1 MITVYETKKDAKNL
15 FSAIAMDEGGKTIII
30 TKNTEYKDFIV
41 QEGLKRLGALVN
53 TSVLSIDDFYL
64 REAKGNYKFL
74 SELSMRLI
82 IKQVIEMNKGEMP
95 FLNYPSYMD
104 LIFEAIKDAS
114 ANDIDLLEKG
124 GEYNKIYE
132 DYEALLKKG
141 GYLGMNE
148 GVELDDLKIKE
159 ADAIYFIG
167 FNEMSKKLV
176 HLIEMA
182 KSFERDVKIFIEE
195 DFASDE
201 LVTYLKENANEFHL
215 DYEGDSHFEKISKN
229 LFNEEITHT
238 AGISFVRAD
247 SIEAELD
254 YALTDIKEKVL
265 KDGYA
270 YADALIYIMD
280 KSEERALTDML
291 GAYEIPVNKNSVF
304 HLRDLVWQDKL
315 LSDIAAS
322 DFHMPSTNDM
332 PSESHMTSTSDMP
345 SEYHMPSTSDMPG
358 ECHVPGECHM
368 PSISDMPGECHMTS
382 ESIFELINT
391 YTADEMLLDK
401 FKTIIVAIEDIY
413 GKAISK
419 EKWIELLKL
428 AFKYEVY
435 REKDRLPFGVSI
447 YSADFDTLRRYKLI
461 YIIGMNMDSFPKS
474 MSENFLL
481 DNIYAETGFDKKEK
495 MSRLSKN
502 LMKKLFKA
510 ADEKITMTYSART
523 SSDADQ
529 GASSFFN
536 EFHIDEWISVKSLG
550 AIEKSA
556 SLAASDEQKKFIN
569 AYKNI
574 GPAKFINYDEIN
586 KLRAEGVISKY
597 NGKLESY
604 SAMSVVDDFM
614 KNKLTVSFLETF
626 KTCPYVAL
634 LGYIYG
640 IEPAEVD
647 MKARNIG
654 TYMHKVLEL
663 YYRNFIG
670 KKVIYDEALLV
681 RTMDMIK
688 KTNEY
693 ADVYG
698 FELENIESYI
708 KDFIVFDEERMKNSN
723 YIVKEVE
730 KMITIDVDG
739 HKIKGKIDRV
749 DEDTLSGKLLV
760 LDYKKS
766 NYVNKDSLQL
776 SAYALYYKHSGV
788 DIDAAFITMTKLNG
802 KLDIKKADADAC
814 EEEIRS
820 LIEKL
825 KTYSFNIIDE
835 ASKEKCLAFCDYRCM
850 CKKGRE

>member
-1 MITVYETKKDAKNL
+1 MISVYETKKDAKNL
-15 FSAIAMDEGGKTIII
+15 FSSIAMDEGGKTIII

-53 TSVLSIDDFYL
+53 TSVLSINDFYL

-82 IKQVIEMNKGEMP
+82 IKQVIEINKGEMP

-124 GEYNKIYE
+124 GEYKKIYE
-132 DYEALLKKG
+132 DYEALIKKG

-148 GVELDDLKIKE
+148 SNVLDDLKIKG

-167 FNEMSKKLV
+167 FNEMSNRLV

-195 DFASDE
+195 DFASEE
-201 LVTYLKENANEFHL
+201 LVTYLKENANEFYL
-215 DYEGDSHFEKISKN
+215 DDESDSHFEKISKN

-238 AGISFVRAD
+238 AGISFVRTD

-322 DFHMPSTNDM
+322 ECHM
-332 PSESHMTSTSDMP
+332 PSESYMTS
-345 SEYHMPSTSDMPG
+345 
-358 ECHVPGECHM
+358 ECHMPGECHM
-368 PSISDMPGECHMTS
+368 PSECHMMG
-382 ESIFELINT
+382 ESIFELINK
-391 YTADEMLLDK
+391 YTSDEMLLDK
-401 FKTIIVAIEDIY
+401 FKKIIIAIEDIY

-447 YSADFDTLRRYKLI
+447 YSADFDTLRHYKLI

-523 SSDADQ
+523 SADADQ

-556 SLAASDEQKKFIN
+556 SLATSDEQKKFIS

-604 SAMSVVDDFM
+604 SAMSVVDDFV
-614 KNKLTVSFLETF
+614 KNKLTVLFLETF
-626 KTCPYVAL
+626 KTCPYAAL

-670 KKVIYDEALLV
+670 EKVIYDEALLV

-766 NYVNKDSLQL
+766 NYINKDSLQL

>member
-1 MITVYETKKDAKNL
+1 MISVYETKKDAKNL

-74 SELSMRLI
+74 SELSKRLI

-124 GEYNKIYE
+124 GEYKKIYE

-148 GVELDDLKIKE
+148 SNELDDLKIKG
-159 ADAIYFIG
+159 ADAIYFVG

-176 HLIEMA
+176 HLLDMA

-201 LVTYLKENANEFHL
+201 LVTYLKENANEYHF
-215 DYEGDSHFEKISKN
+215 DDEGDSHFEKISKN
-229 LFNEEITHT
+229 LFNEEIIHT

-322 DFHMPSTNDM
+322 ECHM
-332 PSESHMTSTSDMP
+332 PSESYMTS
-345 SEYHMPSTSDMPG
+345 
-358 ECHVPGECHM
+358 ECHMPGECHM
-368 PSISDMPGECHMTS
+368 PSECHMTG
-382 ESIFELINT
+382 ESIFELINK
-391 YTADEMLLDK
+391 YTSDEMLLDK
-401 FKTIIVAIEDIY
+401 FKKIIIAIEDIY

-435 REKDRLPFGVSI
+435 REKDRVPLGVSI
-447 YSADFDTLRRYKLI
+447 YSTDFDTLRHYKLI

-536 EFHIDEWISVKSLG
+536 EFHINEWISVKSLG

-556 SLAASDEQKKFIN
+556 SLATSDEQKKFIS

-604 SAMSVVDDFM
+604 SAMSVVDDFV

-626 KTCPYVAL
+626 KTCPYAAL

-739 HKIKGKIDRV
+739 YKIKGKIDRV
-749 DEDTLSGKLLV
+749 DEDSLSGKLLV

-766 NYVNKDSLQL
+766 NYINKDSLQL

-788 DIDAAFITMTKLNG
+788 DIDAAFITMTKLDG

-820 LIEKL
+820 LLEKL

-835 ASKEKCLAFCDYRCM
+835 ASDEKCLAFCDYRCM

>member
-15 FSAIAMDEGGKTIII
+15 FSAIAMDESSKTLII

-95 FLNYPSYMD
+95 FLKYPSYMD

-114 ANDIDLLEKG
+114 ANEIDLLKSG
-124 GEYNKIYE
+124 GEYKKIYA

-141 GYLGMNE
+141 GYLGMND
-148 GVELDDLKIKE
+148 GSELDDLKIKE

-167 FNEMSKKLV
+167 FNEMSKKLM
-176 HLIEMA
+176 HLFEMA
-182 KSFERDVKIFIEE
+182 KKFDKNVKIFIEE

-201 LVTYLKENANEFHL
+201 LMAYLKENANEYHAS
-215 DYEGDSHFEKISKN
+215 DDDPSHFEEIAKK
-229 LFNEEITHT
+229 LFNEEILDT
-238 AGISFVRAD
+238 AGINILRAD

-254 YALTDIKEKVL
+254 YALTDIKKKVL

-280 KSEERALTDML
+280 KSEERALMDML
-291 GAYEIPVNKNSVF
+291 GAYEILVNKNSVF
-304 HLRDLVWQDKL
+304 HLRDIVWKDKL
-315 LSDIAAS
+315 FQDIAAS
-322 DFHMPSTNDM
+322 ESAMPGTNDM
-332 PSESHMTSTSDMP
+332 PSECYMPSESAMPGERHMSGESHMPSECLMP
-345 SEYHMPSTSDMPG
+345 SEYHMTG
-358 ECHVPGECHM
+358 
-368 PSISDMPGECHMTS
+368 
-382 ESIFELINT
+382 ESIFERINT

-401 FKTIIVAIEDIY
+401 FKKIIGAIEDVY
-413 GKAISK
+413 GKTISK
-419 EKWIELLKL
+419 DKWIELLKL

-435 REKDRLPFGVSI
+435 REKDRVTLGVSI
-447 YSADFDTLRRYKLI
+447 YSADFDTLRHYKLI

-536 EFHIDEWISVKSLG
+536 EFHINEWISVKSLG

-556 SLAASDEQKKFIN
+556 SLATSDEQKKFIS

-604 SAMSVVDDFM
+604 SAMSVVDDFV

-626 KTCPYVAL
+626 KTCPYAAL

-708 KDFIVFDEERMKNSN
+708 KDFIIFDEERMKNSN

-739 HKIKGKIDRV
+739 YKIKGKIDRV

-776 SAYALYYKHSGV
+776 SAYALYYKASGV

-802 KLDIKKADADAC
+802 KLDIKKTDADAC

-835 ASKEKCLAFCDYRCM
+835 ASDVKCLAFCDYRCM

>member
-1 MITVYETKKDAKNL
+1 MITVYETSKDARNL

-74 SELSMRLI
+74 SDLSMRLI

-114 ANDIDLLEKG
+114 ANEIDLLKSG
-124 GEYNKIYE
+124 GEYKKIYA

-141 GYLGMNE
+141 GYLGMND
-148 GVELDDLKIKE
+148 GSELDDLKIKE

-201 LVTYLKENANEFHL
+201 LVTYLKENANEFHASDEDL
-215 DYEGDSHFEKISKN
+215 SHFEKIAKK

-265 KDGYA
+265 KEDYA

-291 GAYEIPVNKNSVF
+291 RAYDIPVNKNSVF

-315 LSDIAAS
+315 FADIAVSESPMTSGGLMPGAYP
-322 DFHMPSTNDM
+322 MPS
-332 PSESHMTSTSDMP
+332 
-345 SEYHMPSTSDMPG
+345 
-358 ECHVPGECHM
+358 
-368 PSISDMPGECHMTS
+368 ECHMTG

-391 YTADEMLLDK
+391 YTSDEMLLDK
-401 FKTIIVAIEDIY
+401 FKKIIAAIEDIY

-447 YSADFDTLRRYKLI
+447 YSADFDTLRHYKLI

-536 EFHIDEWISVKSLG
+536 EFHINEWTSVKSLG

-556 SLAASDEQKKFIN
+556 SLAASDEQKKFIS

-604 SAMSVVDDFM
+604 SAMSVVDDFV

-626 KTCPYVAL
+626 KTCPYAAL

-670 KKVIYDEALLV
+670 EKVIYDEALLL

-708 KDFIVFDEERMKNSN
+708 KDFIIFDEERMKNSN

-766 NYVNKDSLQL
+766 NYINKDSLQL
-776 SAYALYYKHSGV
+776 SAYALYYKHSSV

-835 ASKEKCLAFCDYRCM
+835 ASDEKCLAFCDYRCM

>member
-1 MITVYETKKDAKNL
+1 MITVYETKKDARNL

-41 QEGLKRLGALVN
+41 QEGLKMLGALVN

-124 GEYNKIYE
+124 GEYKKIYE

-141 GYLGMNE
+141 DYLGMNE
-148 GVELDDLKIKE
+148 SNELDDLKIKE

-167 FNEMSKKLV
+167 FNEISKKLV

-201 LVTYLKENANEFHL
+201 LVTYLKENANEFYL
-215 DYEGDSHFEKISKN
+215 DDEGDSHFEQISKN

-238 AGISFVRAD
+238 AGINFVRAD

-291 GAYEIPVNKNSVF
+291 RAYDMPVNKNSVF

-322 DFHMPSTNDM
+322 ESHMSSTNDMSGESHMPSECHMPSTNDM
-332 PSESHMTSTSDMP
+332 PSD
-345 SEYHMPSTSDMPG
+345 
-358 ECHVPGECHM
+358 CHM
-368 PSISDMPGECHMTS
+368 SG

-391 YTADEMLLDK
+391 YTSDEMLLDK

-419 EKWIELLKL
+419 DKWIELLKL

-435 REKDRLPFGVSI
+435 REKDRLHFGVSI
-447 YSADFDTLRRYKLI
+447 YSADFDTLRHYKLI

-510 ADEKITMTYSART
+510 ADEKITMTYSSRT

-556 SLAASDEQKKFIN
+556 SLATSDEQKKFIS

-604 SAMSVVDDFM
+604 SAMSIVDDFV

-626 KTCPYVAL
+626 KTCPYAAL

-749 DEDTLSGKLLV
+749 DEDSLSGKLLV

-766 NYVNKDSLQL
+766 NYVKKDSLQL

-802 KLDIKKADADAC
+802 KLDIKKTDADAC

>member
-124 GEYNKIYE
+124 GEYKKIYA
-132 DYEALLKKG
+132 DYEGLLKKG

-148 GVELDDLKIKE
+148 SNELDDLKIKG

-201 LVTYLKENANEFHL
+201 LMAYLKENANEYHASDEDL
-215 DYEGDSHFEKISKN
+215 SHFEKIAKK
-229 LFNEEITHT
+229 LFNEEILDT
-238 AGISFVRAD
+238 AGINFLRAD

-265 KDGYA
+265 KDGYD

-280 KSEERALTDML
+280 KSEERALMDML

-304 HLRDLVWQDKL
+304 HLRDIVWKDKL
-315 LSDIAAS
+315 FQDIAAS
-322 DFHMPSTNDM
+322 ESAMPGTNDM
-332 PSESHMTSTSDMP
+332 PSECYMP
-345 SEYHMPSTSDMPG
+345 SESAMPGERHMSGESHMPSECLMPS
-358 ECHVPGECHM
+358 ECHM
-368 PSISDMPGECHMTS
+368 PG
-382 ESIFELINT
+382 ESIFERINT

-401 FKTIIVAIEDIY
+401 FKKIIGTIEDVY

-419 EKWIELLKL
+419 DKWIELLKL

-447 YSADFDTLRRYKLI
+447 YSADFDTLRHYKLI

-536 EFHIDEWISVKSLG
+536 EFNIDEWISVKSLG

-556 SLAASDEQKKFIN
+556 SLATSDEQKKFIS

-604 SAMSVVDDFM
+604 SAMSVVDDFV

-626 KTCPYVAL
+626 KTCPYAAL

-739 HKIKGKIDRV
+739 YKIKGKIDRV

-766 NYVNKDSLQL
+766 KATEKDSLQL
-776 SAYALYYKHSGV
+776 STYALYYKPSGV
-788 DIDAAFITMTKLNG
+788 DIDAAFIAITKFDG
-802 KLDIKKADADAC
+802 KLDIKKTDADAC

>member
-1 MITVYETKKDAKNL
+1 MITVYETNKDAANL

-124 GEYNKIYE
+124 GEYKKIYE

-148 GVELDDLKIKE
+148 SNELDDLKIKG
-159 ADAIYFIG
+159 ADAIYFVG

-176 HLIEMA
+176 HLLEMA

-195 DFASDE
+195 DFASEE
-201 LVTYLKENANEFHL
+201 LVTYLKENANEFYL
-215 DYEGDSHFEKISKN
+215 DDEGDSHFEKISKK
-229 LFNEEITHT
+229 LFSEEITHT
-238 AGISFVRAD
+238 AGINFVRAD

-265 KDGYA
+265 KNGYA

-280 KSEERALTDML
+280 KSEERALMDML
-291 GAYEIPVNKNSVF
+291 DDYEIPVNKNSVF

-322 DFHMPSTNDM
+322 
-332 PSESHMTSTSDMP
+332 
-345 SEYHMPSTSDMPG
+345 
-358 ECHVPGECHM
+358 ECHM
-368 PSISDMPGECHMTS
+368 PSISDMLGECHMPSECHMTG
-382 ESIFELINT
+382 ESIFELINK
-391 YTADEMLLDK
+391 YASDEMLLDK
-401 FKTIIVAIEDIY
+401 FKKIIAAIEDIY

-447 YSADFDTLRRYKLI
+447 YSADFDTLRHYKLI

-495 MSRLSKN
+495 MSKLSKN

-536 EFHIDEWISVKSLG
+536 EFHINEWISVKSLG

-556 SLAASDEQKKFIN
+556 SLAASDEQKKFIS

-604 SAMSVVDDFM
+604 SAMSVVDDFV

-626 KTCPYVAL
+626 KTCPYAAL

-640 IEPAEVD
+640 IESAEVD

-766 NYVNKDSLQL
+766 NYINKDSLQL

-802 KLDIKKADADAC
+802 KLDIKKTDADAC

-835 ASKEKCLAFCDYRCM
+835 ASDVKCLAFCDYRCM

>member
-1 MITVYETKKDAKNL
+1 
-15 FSAIAMDEGGKTIII
+15 
-30 TKNTEYKDFIV
+30 
-41 QEGLKRLGALVN
+41 
-53 TSVLSIDDFYL
+53 
-64 REAKGNYKFL
+64 
-74 SELSMRLI
+74 
-82 IKQVIEMNKGEMP
+82 
-95 FLNYPSYMD
+95 
-104 LIFEAIKDAS
+104 
-114 ANDIDLLEKG
+114 
-124 GEYNKIYE
+124 
-132 DYEALLKKG
+132 
-141 GYLGMNE
+141 
-148 GVELDDLKIKE
+148 
-159 ADAIYFIG
+159 
-167 FNEMSKKLV
+167 MSKKLV

-201 LVTYLKENANEFHL
+201 LMAFLKENANEYHASDEDL
-215 DYEGDSHFEKISKN
+215 SHFEKIAKK
-229 LFNEEITHT
+229 LFNEEILDT
-238 AGISFVRAD
+238 AGINFLRAD

-254 YALTDIKEKVL
+254 YTLTDIKKKVL

-270 YADALIYIMD
+270 YGDALIYIMD

-291 GAYEIPVNKNSVF
+291 RAYDIPVNKNSVF

-315 LSDIAAS
+315 FADIAAS
-322 DFHMPSTNDM
+322 
-332 PSESHMTSTSDMP
+332 ESPMTSGSLMP
-345 SEYHMPSTSDMPG
+345 GECHMPSTSDMP
-358 ECHVPGECHM
+358 
-368 PSISDMPGECHMTS
+368 SECHMTS

-391 YTADEMLLDK
+391 YTSDEMLLDK
-401 FKTIIVAIEDIY
+401 FKTIIAAIEDIY

-435 REKDRLPFGVSI
+435 REKDRLPFGVSV
-447 YSADFDTLRRYKLI
+447 YSADFDTIRRYKLI

-481 DNIYAETGFDKKEK
+481 DNIYAETGFDKREK

-536 EFHIDEWISVKSLG
+536 EFHINEWISVKSLG

-556 SLAASDEQKKFIN
+556 SLATSDEQKKFIS

-604 SAMSVVDDFM
+604 SAMSVVDDFV

-626 KTCPYVAL
+626 KTCPYAAL

-708 KDFIVFDEERMKNSN
+708 KDFIVFDEE
-723 YIVKEVE
+723 
-730 KMITIDVDG
+730 
-739 HKIKGKIDRV
+739 KGKIDRV

-766 NYVNKDSLQL
+766 NYINKDSLQL
-776 SAYALYYKHSGV
+776 SAYALYYKHSSV
-788 DIDAAFITMTKLNG
+788 DIDAAFITLTKLNG

>member
-30 TKNTEYKDFIV
+30 TENTEYKDFIV
-41 QEGLKRLGALVN
+41 QEGLKRLGMLIN

-74 SELSMRLI
+74 SDLSMRLI
-82 IKQVIEMNKGEMP
+82 IKQVIEMNKDEMP

-114 ANDIDLLEKG
+114 ANEIDLLKSG
-124 GEYNKIYE
+124 GEYKKIYE

-141 GYLGMNE
+141 GYLGMND
-148 GVELDDLKIKE
+148 GSELDDLKIKE

-182 KSFERDVKIFIEE
+182 KKFDKNVKIFIEE

-201 LVTYLKENANEFHL
+201 LMAYLKENANEYHASDEDL
-215 DYEGDSHFEKISKN
+215 SHFEKIAKK
-229 LFNEEITHT
+229 LFNEEISHT
-238 AGISFVRAD
+238 AGIKFVRAD

-254 YALTDIKEKVL
+254 YALTDIKKKVL
-265 KDGYA
+265 KEDYA
-270 YADALIYIMD
+270 YGDALIYIMD

-291 GAYEIPVNKNSVF
+291 RAYDIPVNKNSVF
-304 HLRDLVWQDKL
+304 RLRDLVWQDKL

-322 DFHMPSTNDM
+322 
-332 PSESHMTSTSDMP
+332 ECHMT
-345 SEYHMPSTSDMPG
+345 STSDMPG
-358 ECHVPGECHM
+358 ECHVP
-368 PSISDMPGECHMTS
+368 SECHMTG
-382 ESIFELINT
+382 ETIFELINT

-401 FKTIIVAIEDIY
+401 FKKIIAAIEDIY
-413 GKAISK
+413 GKAIRK
-419 EKWIELLKL
+419 EKWIELLTL

-447 YSADFDTLRRYKLI
+447 YSADFDTLRHYKLI
-461 YIIGMNMDSFPKS
+461 YIIGMNMDSFPKN

-523 SSDADQ
+523 SADADQ

-536 EFHIDEWISVKSLG
+536 EFHINEWISVKSLG

-556 SLAASDEQKKFIN
+556 SLATSDEQKKFIS

-604 SAMSVVDDFM
+604 STMSVVDDFV

-626 KTCPYVAL
+626 KTCPYAAL

-766 NYVNKDSLQL
+766 NYVKKDSLQL

-820 LIEKL
+820 LLEKL

-835 ASKEKCLAFCDYRCM
+835 ASDEKCLAFCDYRCM

>member
-1 MITVYETKKDAKNL
+1 MMTVYETMKDAANL
-15 FSAIAMDEGGKTIII
+15 FSAIEMDEGDKTLII

-41 QEGLKRLGALVN
+41 QEGLKRLGMLIN

-64 REAKGNYKFL
+64 RQAKGNYKFL

-124 GEYNKIYE
+124 GEYKKIYG

-148 GVELDDLKIKE
+148 SVELDDLKIKG
-159 ADAIYFIG
+159 AKAIYFIG

-182 KSFERDVKIFIEE
+182 KKFDKNVKIFIEE

-201 LVTYLKENANEFHL
+201 LLSYLKENANEVHL
-215 DYEGDSHFEKISKN
+215 DDEGDSHFEKISKN
-229 LFNEEITHT
+229 LFNEEILDT
-238 AGISFVRAD
+238 AGINFVRAD

-254 YALTDIKEKVL
+254 YALTDIKKKVL

-270 YADALIYIMD
+270 YGDALIYIMD
-280 KSEERALTDML
+280 KSEERALMDML
-291 GAYEIPVNKNSVF
+291 GAYKMPVNKNSVF

-315 LSDIAAS
+315 FQDIAAS
-322 DFHMPSTNDM
+322 ECLMSSTSDMPGGCHMPGECHM
-332 PSESHMTSTSDMP
+332 PSESHMT
-345 SEYHMPSTSDMPG
+345 G
-358 ECHVPGECHM
+358 
-368 PSISDMPGECHMTS
+368 
-382 ESIFELINT
+382 ESIFELIKT
-391 YTADEMLLDK
+391 YTSEEMLLDK
-401 FKTIIVAIEDIY
+401 FKKIIAAIEDIY

-447 YSADFDTLRRYKLI
+447 YSADFDTLRHYKLI

-495 MSRLSKN
+495 MSMLSKN
-502 LMKKLFKA
+502 LMKKLFKT

-523 SSDADQ
+523 SADADQ

-556 SLAASDEQKKFIN
+556 SLATSDEQKKFIN

-604 SAMSVVDDFM
+604 SAMSVVDDFV
-614 KNKLTVSFLETF
+614 KNKLTVSFIETF
-626 KTCPYVAL
+626 KTCPYAAL

-640 IEPAEVD
+640 IEAAEVD

-739 HKIKGKIDRV
+739 YKIKGKIDRV
-749 DEDTLSGKLLV
+749 DEDSLSGKLLV

-766 NYVNKDSLQL
+766 NYVNKDNLQL

-820 LIEKL
+820 LLKKL
-825 KTYSFNIIDE
+825 KSYSFNIIDE
-835 ASKEKCLAFCDYRCM
+835 ASDVKCLAFCDYRCM

>member
-1 MITVYETKKDAKNL
+1 MITVYETNKDAKNL
-15 FSAIAMDEGGKTIII
+15 FSAIAMDEGVKTIII

-124 GEYNKIYE
+124 GEYKKIYE
-132 DYEALLKKG
+132 DYEALIKKG

-148 GVELDDLKIKE
+148 SVELDDLKIKE
-159 ADAIYFIG
+159 AKAIYFIG

-201 LVTYLKENANEFHL
+201 LMAYLKENANEYHASDEDL
-215 DYEGDSHFEKISKN
+215 SHFEKISKN

-238 AGISFVRAD
+238 AGINFVRAD

-254 YALTDIKEKVL
+254 YALTDIKKKVL

-270 YADALIYIMD
+270 YGYALIYIMD

-291 GAYEIPVNKNSVF
+291 RAYDIPVNKNSVF

-315 LSDIAAS
+315 FADIAAS
-322 DFHMPSTNDM
+322 ESPMTSGSLM
-332 PSESHMTSTSDMP
+332 PSE
-345 SEYHMPSTSDMPG
+345 
-358 ECHVPGECHM
+358 CHM
-368 PSISDMPGECHMTS
+368 SG
-382 ESIFELINT
+382 ESIFELINK
-391 YTADEMLLDK
+391 YVSDEMLLDK
-401 FKTIIVAIEDIY
+401 FKKIIGAIEEVY

-419 EKWIELLKL
+419 DKWIELLKL

-435 REKDRLPFGVSI
+435 REKDRVPLGVSI

-461 YIIGMNMDSFPKS
+461 YIIGMKMDSFPKS

-523 SSDADQ
+523 SADADQ

-556 SLAASDEQKKFIN
+556 SLATSDEQKKFIS

-604 SAMSVVDDFM
+604 SAMSVVDDFV

-626 KTCPYVAL
+626 KTCPYAAL

-640 IEPAEVD
+640 IEPADVD

-708 KDFIVFDEERMKNSN
+708 KDFIIFDEERMKSSN

-739 HKIKGKIDRV
+739 HNIKGKIDRV

-766 NYVNKDSLQL
+766 NYINKDSLQL

-820 LIEKL
+820 LLEKL
-825 KTYSFNIIDE
+825 KSYSFNIIDE
-835 ASKEKCLAFCDYRCM
+835 ASDVKCLAFCDYRCM

>member
-1 MITVYETKKDAKNL
+1 MITVYETSKDARNL

-74 SELSMRLI
+74 SDLSMRLI

-124 GEYNKIYE
+124 GEYKKIYE
-132 DYEALLKKG
+132 DYEAFLKKG
-141 GYLGMNE
+141 GYLGMND
-148 GVELDDLKIKE
+148 GSELDDLKIKE

-182 KSFERDVKIFIEE
+182 KKFDKNVKIFIEE

-201 LVTYLKENANEFHL
+201 LMAYLKENANEYHASDEDL
-215 DYEGDSHFEKISKN
+215 SHFEKIANK

-254 YALTDIKEKVL
+254 YALTDIKKKVL

-270 YADALIYIMD
+270 YGDALIYIMD

-291 GAYEIPVNKNSVF
+291 RAYDIPVNKNSVF

-315 LSDIAAS
+315 FADIAAS
-322 DFHMPSTNDM
+322 
-332 PSESHMTSTSDMP
+332 ESPMTSGSLMP
-345 SEYHMPSTSDMPG
+345 GECHMPSTSDMP
-358 ECHVPGECHM
+358 
-368 PSISDMPGECHMTS
+368 SECHMTG

-391 YTADEMLLDK
+391 YTSDEMLLDK
-401 FKTIIVAIEDIY
+401 FKTIIGAIEDIY

-428 AFKYEVY
+428 AFRYEVY
-435 REKDRLPFGVSI
+435 REKDRLPLGVSI

-523 SSDADQ
+523 SADADQ

-556 SLAASDEQKKFIN
+556 SLAASDEQKKFIS

-604 SAMSVVDDFM
+604 SAMSVVDDFV

-626 KTCPYVAL
+626 KTCPYAAL

-708 KDFIVFDEERMKNSN
+708 KDFIIFDEERMKNSN

-820 LIEKL
+820 LLEKL

-835 ASKEKCLAFCDYRCM
+835 ASKEKCLVFCDYRCM

>member
-1 MITVYETKKDAKNL
+1 MITVYEKKKDARNL
-15 FSAIAMDEGGKTIII
+15 FSEIAMDEGGKTIII

-104 LIFEAIKDAS
+104 LIFEAIKDAN

-124 GEYNKIYE
+124 GEYKKIYA

-148 GVELDDLKIKE
+148 SNVLDDLKIKG
-159 ADAIYFIG
+159 AKAIYFIG

-176 HLIEMA
+176 HLLEMA

-195 DFASDE
+195 DFASEE
-201 LVTYLKENANEFHL
+201 LVTYLKENANEFYL
-215 DYEGDSHFEKISKN
+215 DDEGDSHFEKISKN
-229 LFNEEITHT
+229 LFNEEIIHT

-280 KSEERALTDML
+280 KSEERALMDML
-291 GAYEIPVNKNSVF
+291 RAYDIPVNKNSVF

-315 LSDIAAS
+315 FADIAAS
-322 DFHMPSTNDM
+322 ESPMTSGSLMSGECHMPSECHM
-332 PSESHMTSTSDMP
+332 PGECNMP
-345 SEYHMPSTSDMPG
+345 SEYHMTG
-358 ECHVPGECHM
+358 
-368 PSISDMPGECHMTS
+368 
-382 ESIFELINT
+382 ESIFEQINT
-391 YTADEMLLDK
+391 YTSDEMLLDK
-401 FKTIIVAIEDIY
+401 LKKIIVAIEDIY

-447 YSADFDTLRRYKLI
+447 YSADFDTLRHYKLI

-510 ADEKITMTYSART
+510 ADEKITMTYSAKT

-536 EFHIDEWISVKSLG
+536 EFHINEWISVKSLG

-556 SLAASDEQKKFIN
+556 SHATSDEQKKFIS

-604 SAMSVVDDFM
+604 SAMSVVDDFV

-626 KTCPYVAL
+626 KTCPYAAL

-647 MKARNIG
+647 MKPRNIG

-766 NYVNKDSLQL
+766 NYINKDSLQL

-788 DIDAAFITMTKLNG
+788 DIDAAFITMTKLNS
-802 KLDIKKADADAC
+802 KLDIKKTDADAC

-835 ASKEKCLAFCDYRCM
+835 ASDVKCLAFCDYRCM

>member
-1 MITVYETKKDAKNL
+1 MITVYETSKDARNL

-114 ANDIDLLEKG
+114 ANEIDLLKSG
-124 GEYNKIYE
+124 GEYKKIYA

-159 ADAIYFIG
+159 ADTIYFIG
-167 FNEMSKKLV
+167 FNEMNKKLV

-182 KSFERDVKIFIEE
+182 KKFDKNVKIFIEE
-195 DFASDE
+195 DFASEE
-201 LVTYLKENANEFHL
+201 LVTYLKENANEYHASDEDL
-215 DYEGDSHFEKISKN
+215 SHFEKISKN

-238 AGISFVRAD
+238 AGINFVRAD

-265 KDGYA
+265 KEDYA

-291 GAYEIPVNKNSVF
+291 RAYDMPVNKNSVF

-315 LSDIAAS
+315 FADIAAS
-322 DFHMPSTNDM
+322 
-332 PSESHMTSTSDMP
+332 ESPMTSTSDML
-345 SEYHMPSTSDMPG
+345 
-358 ECHVPGECHM
+358 GECHM
-368 PSISDMPGECHMTS
+368 PSECHMTG

-391 YTADEMLLDK
+391 YTSDEMLLDK
-401 FKTIIVAIEDIY
+401 FKKIIAAIEDIY

-523 SSDADQ
+523 SADADQ

-556 SLAASDEQKKFIN
+556 SLATSDEQKKFIS

-604 SAMSVVDDFM
+604 SAMSVVDDFV

-626 KTCPYVAL
+626 KTCPYAAL

-670 KKVIYDEALLV
+670 KKVIYDEALLL

-723 YIVKEVE
+723 YIIKEVE

-766 NYVNKDSLQL
+766 NYTNKDSLQL

-802 KLDIKKADADAC
+802 KLDIKKTDADAC

>member
-1 MITVYETKKDAKNL
+1 MISVYETKKDAKNL

-74 SELSMRLI
+74 SELSKRLI

-124 GEYNKIYE
+124 GEYKKIYE

-148 GVELDDLKIKE
+148 SNELDDLKIKG
-159 ADAIYFIG
+159 ADAIYFVG

-176 HLIEMA
+176 HLLDMA

-201 LVTYLKENANEFHL
+201 LVTYLKENANEYHF
-215 DYEGDSHFEKISKN
+215 DDEGDSHFEKISKN
-229 LFNEEITHT
+229 LFNEEIIHT

-322 DFHMPSTNDM
+322 ECHM
-332 PSESHMTSTSDMP
+332 PSESYMTS
-345 SEYHMPSTSDMPG
+345 
-358 ECHVPGECHM
+358 ECHMPGECHM
-368 PSISDMPGECHMTS
+368 PSECHMTG
-382 ESIFELINT
+382 ESIFELINK
-391 YTADEMLLDK
+391 YTSDEMLLDK
-401 FKTIIVAIEDIY
+401 FKKIIIAIEDIY

-435 REKDRLPFGVSI
+435 REKDRVPLGVSI
-447 YSADFDTLRRYKLI
+447 YSTDFDTLRHYKLI

-536 EFHIDEWISVKSLG
+536 EFHINEWISVKSLG

-556 SLAASDEQKKFIN
+556 SLATSDEQKKFIS

-604 SAMSVVDDFM
+604 SAMSVVDDFV

-626 KTCPYVAL
+626 KTCPYAAL

-739 HKIKGKIDRV
+739 YKIKGKIDRV
-749 DEDTLSGKLLV
+749 DEDSLSGKLLV

-766 NYVNKDSLQL
+766 NYINKDSLQL

-788 DIDAAFITMTKLNG
+788 DIDAAFITMTKLDG
-802 KLDIKKADADAC
+802 KLDIKKTDADAC

-820 LIEKL
+820 LLEKL

-835 ASKEKCLAFCDYRCM
+835 ASDEKCLAFCDYRCM

>member
-15 FSAIAMDEGGKTIII
+15 FSTMQMDEGGKTIII

-41 QEGLKRLGALVN
+41 QEGLKRLGMLIN

-124 GEYNKIYE
+124 GEYKKIYE

-167 FNEMSKKLV
+167 FNEMNKKLV

-201 LVTYLKENANEFHL
+201 LVTYLKENANEYHASDEDL
-215 DYEGDSHFEKISKN
+215 SHFEKIAKK
-229 LFNEEITHT
+229 LFNEEILDT
-238 AGISFVRAD
+238 AGINFVRAD

-265 KDGYA
+265 KGGYA
-270 YADALIYIMD
+270 YGDALIYIMD
-280 KSEERALTDML
+280 KSEERALMDML
-291 GAYEIPVNKNSVF
+291 RAYDIPVNKNSVF
-304 HLRDLVWQDKL
+304 RLRDLVWQDKL
-315 LSDIAAS
+315 FADVAAS
-322 DFHMPSTNDM
+322 ECHMPSTSDMLGECHMPSTNDM
-332 PSESHMTSTSDMP
+332 S
-345 SEYHMPSTSDMPG
+345 
-358 ECHVPGECHM
+358 
-368 PSISDMPGECHMTS
+368 GECHMTG

-391 YTADEMLLDK
+391 YTSDEMLLDK
-401 FKTIIVAIEDIY
+401 FKKIIAAIEDIY

-447 YSADFDTLRRYKLI
+447 YSADFDTLRHYKLI

-556 SLAASDEQKKFIN
+556 SLAASDEQKKFIS

-604 SAMSVVDDFM
+604 SAMSVVDDFV

-626 KTCPYVAL
+626 KTCPYAAL

-708 KDFIVFDEERMKNSN
+708 KDFIIFDEERMKNSN

-739 HKIKGKIDRV
+739 YKIKGKIDRV

-776 SAYALYYKHSGV
+776 SAYALYYKASGV

-802 KLDIKKADADAC
+802 KLDIKKTDADAC

-835 ASKEKCLAFCDYRCM
+835 ASDVKCLAFCDYRCM

>member
-1 MITVYETKKDAKNL
+1 MITVYETSKDARNL
-15 FSAIAMDEGGKTIII
+15 FSAIAMDDGGKTIII

-82 IKQVIEMNKGEMP
+82 IKQVIEMNKGEMS
-95 FLNYPSYMD
+95 FLNYISYMD

-124 GEYNKIYE
+124 GEYKKIYE

-148 GVELDDLKIKE
+148 NNELDDLKIKS

-195 DFASDE
+195 DFASEE
-201 LVTYLKENANEFHL
+201 LVTYLKENANEFYL
-215 DYEGDSHFEKISKN
+215 DDEGDSHFEKISKN

-238 AGISFVRAD
+238 AGINFVRAD

-291 GAYEIPVNKNSVF
+291 SAYDIPVNKNSVF

-322 DFHMPSTNDM
+322 ESHMPS
-332 PSESHMTSTSDMP
+332 ECHMLGECHMP
-345 SEYHMPSTSDMPG
+345 SEYHMTG
-358 ECHVPGECHM
+358 
-368 PSISDMPGECHMTS
+368 
-382 ESIFELINT
+382 ESIFELINK

-401 FKTIIVAIEDIY
+401 FKTIIAAIEDIY

-435 REKDRLPFGVSI
+435 REKDRLPLGVSI

-481 DNIYAETGFDKKEK
+481 DNIYAETGFEKKEK
-495 MSRLSKN
+495 MSKLSKN

-523 SSDADQ
+523 SGDADQ

-550 AIEKSA
+550 AIEKSV
-556 SLAASDEQKKFIN
+556 SLATSDEQKKFIS

-604 SAMSVVDDFM
+604 SAMSVVDDFV

-626 KTCPYVAL
+626 KTCPYAAL

-708 KDFIVFDEERMKNSN
+708 KDFIIFDEERMKNSN

-739 HKIKGKIDRV
+739 YKIKGKIDRV

-766 NYVNKDSLQL
+766 NYINKDSLQL

-825 KTYSFNIIDE
+825 KSYSFNIIDE

>member
-1 MITVYETKKDAKNL
+1 MISVYETKKDEKNL
-15 FSAIAMDEGGKTIII
+15 FSSIAMDEGGKTIII

-53 TSVLSIDDFYL
+53 TSVLSINDFYL

-82 IKQVIEMNKGEMP
+82 IKQVIEINKGEMP

-124 GEYNKIYE
+124 GEYKKIYE
-132 DYEALLKKG
+132 DYEALIKKG

-148 GVELDDLKIKE
+148 SNVLDDLKIKG

-167 FNEMSKKLV
+167 FNEMSNRLV

-195 DFASDE
+195 DFASEE
-201 LVTYLKENANEFHL
+201 LVTYLKENANEFYL
-215 DYEGDSHFEKISKN
+215 DDESDSHFEKISKN

-238 AGISFVRAD
+238 AGISFVRTD

-322 DFHMPSTNDM
+322 ECHM
-332 PSESHMTSTSDMP
+332 PSESYMTS
-345 SEYHMPSTSDMPG
+345 
-358 ECHVPGECHM
+358 ECHMPGECHM
-368 PSISDMPGECHMTS
+368 PSECHMMG
-382 ESIFELINT
+382 ESIFELINK
-391 YTADEMLLDK
+391 YTSDEMLLDK
-401 FKTIIVAIEDIY
+401 FKKIIIAIEDIY

-447 YSADFDTLRRYKLI
+447 YSADFDTLRHYKLI

-523 SSDADQ
+523 SADADQ

-556 SLAASDEQKKFIN
+556 SLATSDEQKKFIS

-604 SAMSVVDDFM
+604 SAMSVVDDFV
-614 KNKLTVSFLETF
+614 KNKLTVLFLETF
-626 KTCPYVAL
+626 KTCTYAAL

-670 KKVIYDEALLV
+670 EKVIYDEALLV

-766 NYVNKDSLQL
+766 NYINKDSLQL

>member
-124 GEYNKIYE
+124 GEYKKIYA

-141 GYLGMNE
+141 GYLGMND
-148 GVELDDLKIKE
+148 GSELDDLKIKE
-159 ADAIYFIG
+159 AKDIYFIG

-182 KSFERDVKIFIEE
+182 KKFDKNVKIFIEE

-201 LVTYLKENANEFHL
+201 LVTYLKENANEFYL
-215 DYEGDSHFEKISKN
+215 DDEGDSHFEKISKN

-238 AGISFVRAD
+238 AGISFVRTD

-322 DFHMPSTNDM
+322 ESLTPSANDMLGECHMSSTNDMSSECHM
-332 PSESHMTSTSDMP
+332 PSESHMT
-345 SEYHMPSTSDMPG
+345 G
-358 ECHVPGECHM
+358 
-368 PSISDMPGECHMTS
+368 
-382 ESIFELINT
+382 ESIFELIKT
-391 YTADEMLLDK
+391 YTSEEMLLDK
-401 FKTIIVAIEDIY
+401 FKKIIAAIEDIY

-435 REKDRLPFGVSI
+435 REKDRVPLGVSI
-447 YSADFDTLRRYKLI
+447 YSADFDTLRHYKLI

-523 SSDADQ
+523 SSGADQ

-536 EFHIDEWISVKSLG
+536 EFHINEWISVKSLG

-556 SLAASDEQKKFIN
+556 SLATSDEQKKFIS

-604 SAMSVVDDFM
+604 SAMSVVDDFV
-614 KNKLTVSFLETF
+614 KNKLTVSFIETF
-626 KTCPYVAL
+626 KTCPYAAL

-640 IEPAEVD
+640 IEPADVD

-708 KDFIVFDEERMKNSN
+708 KDFIIFDEERMKSSN

-766 NYVNKDSLQL
+766 NYINKDSLQL

-802 KLDIKKADADAC
+802 KLDIKKTDADAC

-820 LIEKL
+820 LLEKL
-825 KTYSFNIIDE
+825 KSYSFNIIDE
-835 ASKEKCLAFCDYRCM
+835 ASDVKCLAFCDYRCM

>member
-1 MITVYETKKDAKNL
+1 MISVYETKKDAKNL
-15 FSAIAMDEGGKTIII
+15 FSTMQMDEGGKTIII
-30 TKNTEYKDFIV
+30 TTTTEYKDFIV
-41 QEGLKRLGALVN
+41 QEGLKRLGMIIN

-124 GEYNKIYE
+124 GEYKKIYE

-148 GVELDDLKIKE
+148 SNVLDDLKIKG

-176 HLIEMA
+176 YLIEMA

-201 LVTYLKENANEFHL
+201 LVTYLKENANEVHL
-215 DYEGDSHFEKISKN
+215 DDEGDSHFEKISKK

-265 KDGYA
+265 KGGYA
-270 YADALIYIMD
+270 YGDALIYIMD
-280 KSEERALTDML
+280 KSEERALMDML
-291 GAYEIPVNKNSVF
+291 RAYDIPVNKNSVF

-322 DFHMPSTNDM
+322 ESHMPGTNDM
-332 PSESHMTSTSDMP
+332 PSESHM
-345 SEYHMPSTSDMPG
+345 PSTSDML
-358 ECHVPGECHM
+358 GECHM
-368 PSISDMPGECHMTS
+368 PSTNDMPG
-382 ESIFELINT
+382 ESIFELIKT
-391 YTADEMLLDK
+391 YTNDEMLLDK
-401 FKTIIVAIEDIY
+401 FKKIIAAIEDIY

-447 YSADFDTLRRYKLI
+447 YSADFDTLRHYKLI

-604 SAMSVVDDFM
+604 SAMSVVDDFV

-626 KTCPYVAL
+626 KTCPYAAL

-654 TYMHKVLEL
+654 TYMHKVLEF

-708 KDFIVFDEERMKNSN
+708 KDFIIFDEERMKNSN

-739 HKIKGKIDRV
+739 YKIKGKIDRV

-776 SAYALYYKHSGV
+776 SAYALYYKASGV

-802 KLDIKKADADAC
+802 KLDIKKTDADAC

-835 ASKEKCLAFCDYRCM
+835 SSDVKCLAFCDYRCM

>member
-1 MITVYETKKDAKNL
+1 MITVYETKKDARNL

-41 QEGLKRLGALVN
+41 QEGLKMLGALVN

-124 GEYNKIYE
+124 GEYKKIYE

-141 GYLGMNE
+141 GYLGMND
-148 GVELDDLKIKE
+148 GSELDDLKIKG

-201 LVTYLKENANEFHL
+201 LVTYLKENANEFYL
-215 DYEGDSHFEKISKN
+215 DDEGDSHFEKISKN

-238 AGISFVRAD
+238 AGINFVRAD

-332 PSESHMTSTSDMP
+332 PSESHM
-345 SEYHMPSTSDMPG
+345 PST
-358 ECHVPGECHM
+358 
-368 PSISDMPGECHMTS
+368 CHMTGES
-382 ESIFELINT
+382 HMPGESIFELIKT
-391 YTADEMLLDK
+391 YTSDEMLLDK
-401 FKTIIVAIEDIY
+401 FKTIIAAIEDIY

-435 REKDRLPFGVSI
+435 REKDRLPFGISI

-461 YIIGMNMDSFPKS
+461 YIIGANMDNFPKS

-481 DNIYAETGFDKKEK
+481 DNIYAETGFDKREK

-556 SLAASDEQKKFIN
+556 SLAASDEQKKFIS

-604 SAMSVVDDFM
+604 SAMSVVDDFV

-626 KTCPYVAL
+626 KTCPYAAL

-670 KKVIYDEALLV
+670 EKVIYDEALLV

-739 HKIKGKIDRV
+739 YKIKGKIDRV

-766 NYVNKDSLQL
+766 NYVKKDSLQL

>member
-1 MITVYETKKDAKNL
+1 MISVYETNKDAKNL

-124 GEYNKIYE
+124 GEYKKIYE

-148 GVELDDLKIKE
+148 SNELDDLKIKG
-159 ADAIYFIG
+159 ADAIYFVG

-176 HLIEMA
+176 HLLDMA

-201 LVTYLKENANEFHL
+201 LVTYLKENANEYHF
-215 DYEGDSHFEKISKN
+215 DDEGDSHFEKISKN
-229 LFNEEITHT
+229 LFNEEIIHT

-265 KDGYA
+265 KEDYA

-280 KSEERALTDML
+280 KSEERALMDML

-322 DFHMPSTNDM
+322 
-332 PSESHMTSTSDMP
+332 
-345 SEYHMPSTSDMPG
+345 
-358 ECHVPGECHM
+358 ECHM
-368 PSISDMPGECHMTS
+368 PSESYMTSECHMTG
-382 ESIFELINT
+382 ESIFELIKT
-391 YTADEMLLDK
+391 YTSDEMLLDK
-401 FKTIIVAIEDIY
+401 FKKIIIAIEDIY

-447 YSADFDTLRRYKLI
+447 YSADFDTLRHYKLI

-523 SSDADQ
+523 SADADQ

-556 SLAASDEQKKFIN
+556 SHATSDEQKKFIS

-604 SAMSVVDDFM
+604 SAMSVVDDFV

-626 KTCPYVAL
+626 KTCPYAAL

-698 FELENIESYI
+698 FELENIENYI

-766 NYVNKDSLQL
+766 NYINKDSLQL
-776 SAYALYYKHSGV
+776 SAYALYYKASGV

-820 LIEKL
+820 LIENL

-835 ASKEKCLAFCDYRCM
+835 ASDVKCLAFCDYRCM

>member
-1 MITVYETKKDAKNL
+1 MITVYEPNKDAKNL
-15 FSAIAMDEGGKTIII
+15 FSAIAMDEDGKTIII

-124 GEYNKIYE
+124 GEYKKIYE

-148 GVELDDLKIKE
+148 SNVLDDLKIKG

-167 FNEMSKKLV
+167 FNEMSNRLV

-195 DFASDE
+195 DFASEE
-201 LVTYLKENANEFHL
+201 LVTYLKENANEFYL
-215 DYEGDSHFEKISKN
+215 DDESDSHFEKISKN

-238 AGISFVRAD
+238 AGISFVRTD

-315 LSDIAAS
+315 FADIAAS
-322 DFHMPSTNDM
+322 
-332 PSESHMTSTSDMP
+332 
-345 SEYHMPSTSDMPG
+345 
-358 ECHVPGECHM
+358 
-368 PSISDMPGECHMTS
+368 ECHMTG
-382 ESIFELINT
+382 ESIFELINK
-391 YTADEMLLDK
+391 YTSDEMLLDK
-401 FKTIIVAIEDIY
+401 FKKIIIAIEDIY

-447 YSADFDTLRRYKLI
+447 YSADFDTLRHYKLI

-523 SSDADQ
+523 SADADQ

-536 EFHIDEWISVKSLG
+536 EFHIDEWRNVKSLG

-556 SLAASDEQKKFIN
+556 SHAASDEQKKFIS

-604 SAMSVVDDFM
+604 SAMSVVDDFV

-626 KTCPYVAL
+626 KTCPYAAL

-640 IEPAEVD
+640 IEPADVD

-723 YIVKEVE
+723 YILKEVE

-760 LDYKKS
+760 FDYKKS
-766 NYVNKDSLQL
+766 NYINKDSLQL

-788 DIDAAFITMTKLNG
+788 DIDAAFITMTKLDG
-802 KLDIKKADADAC
+802 KLDIKKTDADVC

>member
-1 MITVYETKKDAKNL
+1 MITVYDTNKDARNL

-41 QEGLKRLGALVN
+41 QEGLKSLGALVN
-53 TSVLSIDDFYL
+53 TSVLSLDDFYL

-74 SELSMRLI
+74 SDLSMRLI
-82 IKQVIEMNKGEMP
+82 IKQVIEMNKDEMP

-114 ANDIDLLEKG
+114 ANDIDLLKSG
-124 GEYNKIYE
+124 GEYKKIYA

-167 FNEMSKKLV
+167 FNEMNKKLV
-176 HLIEMA
+176 HLIEME
-182 KSFERDVKIFIEE
+182 KKFDKNVKIFIEE
-195 DFASDE
+195 DFASEE
-201 LVTYLKENANEFHL
+201 LLTYLKENANEYHASDEDL
-215 DYEGDSHFEKISKN
+215 SHFEKIAKK
-229 LFNEEITHT
+229 LFNEEILDT
-238 AGISFVRAD
+238 AGINFLRAD

-265 KDGYA
+265 KEDYT

-280 KSEERALTDML
+280 KSEERALMDML
-291 GAYEIPVNKNSVF
+291 GAYEMPVNKNSVF

-315 LSDIAAS
+315 FQDIAAS
-322 DFHMPSTNDM
+322 ESYMPSANDM
-332 PSESHMTSTSDMP
+332 LSVC
-345 SEYHMPSTSDMPG
+345 HMPSTSDMLSECHMPS

-368 PSISDMPGECHMTS
+368 PSECHMTS

-401 FKTIIVAIEDIY
+401 FKTIITAIEDIY

-435 REKDRLPFGVSI
+435 REKDRVPFGVSI
-447 YSADFDTLRRYKLI
+447 YSADFDTLRHYKLI

-474 MSENFLL
+474 MNENFLL
-481 DNIYAETGFDKKEK
+481 DNIYAQTGFDKKEK

-523 SSDADQ
+523 SSNADQ
-529 GASSFFN
+529 GASSLFN

-556 SLAASDEQKKFIN
+556 SLATSDEQKKFIS

-604 SAMSVVDDFM
+604 SAMSVVDDFV

-626 KTCPYVAL
+626 KTCPYAAL
-634 LGYIYG
+634 LGFIYG

-749 DEDTLSGKLLV
+749 DEDSLSGKLLV

-814 EEEIRS
+814 EEDIRS

-825 KTYSFNIIDE
+825 RTYSFNIIDE

>member
-1 MITVYETKKDAKNL
+1 MITVYETKKDAANL

-124 GEYNKIYE
+124 GEYKKIYE

-148 GVELDDLKIKE
+148 SNELDDLKIKG
-159 ADAIYFIG
+159 AKAIYFIG
-167 FNEMSKKLV
+167 FNEMSKKLM
-176 HLIEMA
+176 HLIDMA
-182 KSFERDVKIFIEE
+182 KKFDKNTKIFIEE

-201 LVTYLKENANEFHL
+201 LMAYLKEIANEYHASDEDL
-215 DYEGDSHFEKISKN
+215 SHFEKIAKK
-229 LFNEEITHT
+229 LFNEEISHT
-238 AGISFVRAD
+238 AGINFLRAD

-270 YADALIYIMD
+270 YGDALIYIMD
-280 KSEERALTDML
+280 KSEERALIDML
-291 GAYEIPVNKNSVF
+291 SAYGIPVNKNSVF
-304 HLRDLVWQDKL
+304 RLRDLVWQDKL
-315 LSDIAAS
+315 FADVAA
-322 DFHMPSTNDM
+322 
-332 PSESHMTSTSDMP
+332 SESHMTSGSFMSGD
-345 SEYHMPSTSDMPG
+345 
-358 ECHVPGECHM
+358 CHM
-368 PSISDMPGECHMTS
+368 SG
-382 ESIFELINT
+382 ESIFERINT

-401 FKTIIVAIEDIY
+401 FKKIIAAIEDIY

-428 AFKYEVY
+428 AFRYEVY

-447 YSADFDTLRRYKLI
+447 YSADFDTLRHYKLI

-556 SLAASDEQKKFIN
+556 SHAASDEQKKFIS

-574 GPAKFINYDEIN
+574 GTAKFINYDEIN

-604 SAMSVVDDFM
+604 SAMSVVDDFV

-626 KTCPYVAL
+626 KTCPYAAL

-681 RTMDMIK
+681 RTMEMIK

-766 NYVNKDSLQL
+766 NYINKDSLQL

-802 KLDIKKADADAC
+802 KLDIKKTDADAC

-835 ASKEKCLAFCDYRCM
+835 ASDVKCLAFCDYRCM

>member
-1 MITVYETKKDAKNL
+1 MMTVYETKKDAKNL
-15 FSAIAMDEGGKTIII
+15 FSAIEMDEGGKTIII

-41 QEGLKRLGALVN
+41 QEGLKRLGALIN

-124 GEYNKIYE
+124 GEYKKIYE

-141 GYLGMNE
+141 CYVGMNDRS
-148 GVELDDLKIKE
+148 ELDDLKIKE

-167 FNEMSKKLV
+167 FNEMSKKLM
-176 HLIEMA
+176 HLIDMA
-182 KSFERDVKIFIEE
+182 KKFDKNTKIFIEE

-201 LVTYLKENANEFHL
+201 LVTYLKDNANEFYL
-215 DYEGDSHFEKISKN
+215 DDEGDSHFEKISKK
-229 LFNEEITHT
+229 LFSEEITHT

-254 YALTDIKEKVL
+254 YALTDIKKKVL

-270 YADALIYIMD
+270 YGDALIYIMD

-291 GAYEIPVNKNSVF
+291 RAYDIPVNKNSVF
-304 HLRDLVWQDKL
+304 RLRDLVWQDKL
-315 LSDIAAS
+315 FADVAA
-322 DFHMPSTNDM
+322 
-332 PSESHMTSTSDMP
+332 SESHMTSESPMTSGSLMTSECHMP
-345 SEYHMPSTSDMPG
+345 SEYHMTG
-358 ECHVPGECHM
+358 
-368 PSISDMPGECHMTS
+368 

-391 YTADEMLLDK
+391 YTSEEMLLDK
-401 FKTIIVAIEDIY
+401 FKKIIAAIEDVY

-447 YSADFDTLRRYKLI
+447 YSADFDTLRHYKLI

-481 DNIYAETGFDKKEK
+481 DNIYAETCFDKKEK

-523 SSDADQ
+523 SADADQ

-556 SLAASDEQKKFIN
+556 SLATSDEQKKFIS

-604 SAMSVVDDFM
+604 SAMSIVDDFV

-626 KTCPYVAL
+626 KTCPYAAL

-663 YYRNFIG
+663 YYRNYIG

-749 DEDTLSGKLLV
+749 DEDSLSGKLLV

-766 NYVNKDSLQL
+766 NYVKKDSLQL

-802 KLDIKKADADAC
+802 KLDIKKTDADAC

>member
-1 MITVYETKKDAKNL
+1 MMTVYETKKDVKNL
-15 FSAIAMDEGGKTIII
+15 FSTMQMDEGGKTIII

-53 TSVLSIDDFYL
+53 TSVLSVDDFYL

-124 GEYNKIYE
+124 GEYKKIYE
-132 DYEALLKKG
+132 DYEAFLKKG

-148 GVELDDLKIKE
+148 SVELDDLKIKE
-159 ADAIYFIG
+159 AKAIYFIG
-167 FNEMSKKLV
+167 FNEMSKKLM
-176 HLIEMA
+176 HLIDMA
-182 KSFERDVKIFIEE
+182 KKFDKNVKFFIEE

-201 LVTYLKENANEFHL
+201 LVTYLKEKANEFYL
-215 DYEGDSHFEKISKN
+215 DDEGDSHFEKISKN
-229 LFNEEITHT
+229 LFNKEITHT
-238 AGISFVRAD
+238 AGINFVRAD

-270 YADALIYIMD
+270 YGDALIYIMD
-280 KSEERALTDML
+280 KSEERALMDML
-291 GAYEIPVNKNSVF
+291 GAYEMPVNKNSVF

-315 LSDIAAS
+315 FADIAAS
-322 DFHMPSTNDM
+322 
-332 PSESHMTSTSDMP
+332 ESPMTSGSLMSGECHMP
-345 SEYHMPSTSDMPG
+345 SEYHMTG
-358 ECHVPGECHM
+358 
-368 PSISDMPGECHMTS
+368 
-382 ESIFELINT
+382 ESIFERINT

-401 FKTIIVAIEDIY
+401 FKKIIAAIEDIY

-435 REKDRLPFGVSI
+435 REKDRLPFGISI
-447 YSADFDTLRRYKLI
+447 YSADFDTLRHYKLI

-523 SSDADQ
+523 SADADQ

-556 SLAASDEQKKFIN
+556 SHATSDEQKKFIN

-604 SAMSVVDDFM
+604 SAMSVVDDFV

-626 KTCPYVAL
+626 KTCPYAAL

-670 KKVIYDEALLV
+670 EKVIYDEALLD
-681 RTMDMIK
+681 RTMSMIK

-739 HKIKGKIDRV
+739 YKIKGKIDRV

-766 NYVNKDSLQL
+766 NYINKDSLQL

-820 LIEKL
+820 LLEKL

-835 ASKEKCLAFCDYRCM
+835 ASDEKCLVFCDYRCM

>member
-1 MITVYETKKDAKNL
+1 MISVYETKKDAKNL

-41 QEGLKRLGALVN
+41 QEGLKRLGMLLN

-104 LIFEAIKDAS
+104 LIFEAIKDAN

-124 GEYNKIYE
+124 GEYKKIYE
-132 DYEALLKKG
+132 DCEALLKKA
-141 GYLGMNE
+141 GYLGMND
-148 GVELDDLKIKE
+148 GLELDDLKIKG
-159 ADAIYFIG
+159 AKAIYFIG
-167 FNEMSKKLV
+167 FNEISKKLV

-201 LVTYLKENANEFHL
+201 LVTYLKENANEYHF
-215 DYEGDSHFEKISKN
+215 DDEGDSHFEKISKN

-238 AGISFVRAD
+238 AGINFVRAD

-291 GAYEIPVNKNSVF
+291 HAYEIPVNKNSVF

-322 DFHMPSTNDM
+322 ECHM
-332 PSESHMTSTSDMP
+332 PSESYMTSECHMPGECHMPITSDMP
-345 SEYHMPSTSDMPG
+345 SE
-358 ECHVPGECHM
+358 
-368 PSISDMPGECHMTS
+368 CHMTG

-391 YTADEMLLDK
+391 YTSDEMLLDK
-401 FKTIIVAIEDIY
+401 FKKIIAAIEDIY

-447 YSADFDTLRRYKLI
+447 YSADFDTLRHYKLI

-523 SSDADQ
+523 SADADQ

-556 SLAASDEQKKFIN
+556 SLAASDEQKKFIS

-604 SAMSVVDDFM
+604 SAMSVVDDFV

-626 KTCPYVAL
+626 KTCPYAAL

-670 KKVIYDEALLV
+670 EKVIYDEALLV

-708 KDFIVFDEERMKNSN
+708 KDFIIFDEERMKNSN

-749 DEDTLSGKLLV
+749 DEDSLSGKLLV

-766 NYVNKDSLQL
+766 NYINKDSLQL

-788 DIDAAFITMTKLNG
+788 DIDAAFITMTKLDG
-802 KLDIKKADADAC
+802 KLDIKKTDADAC

-820 LIEKL
+820 LLEKL

-835 ASKEKCLAFCDYRCM
+835 ASDVKCLAFCDYRCM

>member
-124 GEYNKIYE
+124 GEYKKIYA
-132 DYEALLKKG
+132 DYEGLLKKG

-148 GVELDDLKIKE
+148 SNELDDLKIKG

-201 LVTYLKENANEFHL
+201 LMAYLKENANEYHASDEDL
-215 DYEGDSHFEKISKN
+215 SHFEKIAKK
-229 LFNEEITHT
+229 LFNEEILDT
-238 AGISFVRAD
+238 AGINFLCAD

-265 KDGYA
+265 KDGYD

-280 KSEERALTDML
+280 KSEERALMDML

-304 HLRDLVWQDKL
+304 HLRDIVWKDKL
-315 LSDIAAS
+315 FQDIAAS
-322 DFHMPSTNDM
+322 ESAMPGTNDM
-332 PSESHMTSTSDMP
+332 PSECYMPSESAMPGERHMSGESHMPSECLMP
-345 SEYHMPSTSDMPG
+345 SEYHMTG
-358 ECHVPGECHM
+358 
-368 PSISDMPGECHMTS
+368 
-382 ESIFELINT
+382 ESIFERINT

-401 FKTIIVAIEDIY
+401 FKKIIGAIEDVY
-413 GKAISK
+413 GKTISK
-419 EKWIELLKL
+419 DKWIELLKL

-435 REKDRLPFGVSI
+435 REKDRVTLGVSI
-447 YSADFDTLRRYKLI
+447 YSADFDTLRHYKLI

-536 EFHIDEWISVKSLG
+536 EFHINEWISVKSLG

-556 SLAASDEQKKFIN
+556 SLATSDEQKKFIS

-604 SAMSVVDDFM
+604 SAMSVVDDFV

-626 KTCPYVAL
+626 KTCPYAAL

-708 KDFIVFDEERMKNSN
+708 KDFIIFDEERMKNSN

-739 HKIKGKIDRV
+739 YKIKGKIDRV

-766 NYVNKDSLQL
+766 KATEKDSLQL
-776 SAYALYYKHSGV
+776 SAYALYYKPSGV
-788 DIDAAFITMTKLNG
+788 DIVAAFIAITKFDG
-802 KLDIKKADADAC
+802 KLDVKKTDADAC

-835 ASKEKCLAFCDYRCM
+835 ASDEKCLAFCDYRCM

>member
-1 MITVYETKKDAKNL
+1 MITVYETSKDARNL

-41 QEGLKRLGALVN
+41 QEGLKRLGMLIN

-124 GEYNKIYE
+124 GEYKKIYE
-132 DYEALLKKG
+132 DYEAILKKG

-148 GVELDDLKIKE
+148 SNELDDLKIKE

-167 FNEMSKKLV
+167 FNEMNKKLV

-182 KSFERDVKIFIEE
+182 KKFDKNVKIFIEE
-195 DFASDE
+195 DFASEE
-201 LVTYLKENANEFHL
+201 LLTYLKENANEYHASDEDL
-215 DYEGDSHFEKISKN
+215 SHFEKIAKK
-229 LFNEEITHT
+229 LFNEEILDT
-238 AGISFVRAD
+238 AGINFLRAD

-254 YALTDIKEKVL
+254 YALTDIKKKVL

-270 YADALIYIMD
+270 YGDALIYIMD

-322 DFHMPSTNDM
+322 
-332 PSESHMTSTSDMP
+332 
-345 SEYHMPSTSDMPG
+345 EYHMPSTSDMPG
-358 ECHVPGECHM
+358 ECHVLGECHM
-368 PSISDMPGECHMTS
+368 PSISDMPGEYHMTS

-391 YTADEMLLDK
+391 YTSDEMLLDK
-401 FKTIIVAIEDIY
+401 FKTIIAAIEDIY

-447 YSADFDTLRRYKLI
+447 YSADFDTLRHYKLI

-502 LMKKLFKA
+502 LMKKVFKA

-523 SSDADQ
+523 SADADQ

-556 SLAASDEQKKFIN
+556 SLAASDEQKKFIS

-586 KLRAEGVISKY
+586 KLRAEGAISKY
-597 NGKLESY
+597 NGKLESC
-604 SAMSVVDDFM
+604 SAMSVVDDFV

-626 KTCPYVAL
+626 KTCPYAAL

-766 NYVNKDSLQL
+766 NYINKDSLQL

-788 DIDAAFITMTKLNG
+788 DIDAAFITMTKLDG

>member
-1 MITVYETKKDAKNL
+1 MISVYETKKDAKNL

-124 GEYNKIYE
+124 GEYKKIYE

-141 GYLGMNE
+141 DYLGMNE
-148 GVELDDLKIKE
+148 SNELDDLKIKE

-167 FNEMSKKLV
+167 FNEISKKLV

-201 LVTYLKENANEFHL
+201 LVTYLKENANEFYL
-215 DYEGDSHFEKISKN
+215 DDEGDSHFEQISKN

-238 AGISFVRAD
+238 AGINFVRAD

-291 GAYEIPVNKNSVF
+291 RAYDMPVNKNSVF

-322 DFHMPSTNDM
+322 ESHMSSTNDMSGESHMPSECHMPSTNDM
-332 PSESHMTSTSDMP
+332 PSD
-345 SEYHMPSTSDMPG
+345 
-358 ECHVPGECHM
+358 CHM
-368 PSISDMPGECHMTS
+368 SG

-391 YTADEMLLDK
+391 YTSDEMLLDK

-419 EKWIELLKL
+419 DKWIELLKL

-435 REKDRLPFGVSI
+435 REKDRLHFGVSI
-447 YSADFDTLRRYKLI
+447 YSADFDTLRHYKLI

-510 ADEKITMTYSART
+510 ADEKITMTYSSRT

-556 SLAASDEQKKFIN
+556 SLATSDEQKKFIS

-604 SAMSVVDDFM
+604 SAMSIVDDFV

-626 KTCPYVAL
+626 KTCPYAAL

-749 DEDTLSGKLLV
+749 DEDSLSGKLLV

-766 NYVNKDSLQL
+766 NYVKKDSLQL

-802 KLDIKKADADAC
+802 KLDIKKTDADAC

>member
-15 FSAIAMDEGGKTIII
+15 FSAMAMDEGGKTLII

-41 QEGLKRLGALVN
+41 QEGLKRLGVLVN

-114 ANDIDLLEKG
+114 TNDIDLLEKG
-124 GEYNKIYE
+124 GEYKKIYE

-148 GVELDDLKIKE
+148 SNELDDLKIKG

-176 HLIEMA
+176 HLLEMA

-201 LVTYLKENANEFHL
+201 LMAYLKENANEYHASDEDL
-215 DYEGDSHFEKISKN
+215 SHFEKIAKK
-229 LFNEEITHT
+229 LFNEEILDT
-238 AGISFVRAD
+238 AGINFLRAD

-265 KDGYA
+265 KDGYD

-280 KSEERALTDML
+280 KSEERALMDML

-304 HLRDLVWQDKL
+304 HLRDIVWKDKL
-315 LSDIAAS
+315 FQDIAAS
-322 DFHMPSTNDM
+322 ESAMPGTNDM
-332 PSESHMTSTSDMP
+332 PSECYMPSESAMPGERHMSGESHMPSECLMP
-345 SEYHMPSTSDMPG
+345 SEYHMTG
-358 ECHVPGECHM
+358 
-368 PSISDMPGECHMTS
+368 
-382 ESIFELINT
+382 ESIFERINT

-401 FKTIIVAIEDIY
+401 FKKIIGAIEDVY
-413 GKAISK
+413 GKTISK
-419 EKWIELLKL
+419 DKWIELLKL

-435 REKDRLPFGVSI
+435 REKDRVPLGVSI
-447 YSADFDTLRRYKLI
+447 YSADFDTLRHYKLI

-536 EFHIDEWISVKSLG
+536 EFHINEWISVKSLG

-556 SLAASDEQKKFIN
+556 SLATSDEQKKFIS

-604 SAMSVVDDFM
+604 SAMSVVDDFV

-626 KTCPYVAL
+626 KTCPYAAL

-708 KDFIVFDEERMKNSN
+708 KDFIIFDEERMKNSN

-739 HKIKGKIDRV
+739 YKIKGKIDRV

-776 SAYALYYKHSGV
+776 SAYALYYKASGV

-802 KLDIKKADADAC
+802 KLDIKKTDADAC

-835 ASKEKCLAFCDYRCM
+835 ASDVKCLAFCDYRCM

>member
-1 MITVYETKKDAKNL
+1 MISVYETKKDARNL
-15 FSAIAMDEGGKTIII
+15 FSAIAMDEGSKTLII

-41 QEGLKRLGALVN
+41 QEGLKRLGMLIN

-95 FLNYPSYMD
+95 FLNYQSYMD

-124 GEYNKIYE
+124 GEYKKIYE

-141 GYLGMNE
+141 GYLSMND
-148 GVELDDLKIKE
+148 GLVLDDLKIKG

-167 FNEMSKKLV
+167 FNEMSNRLV

-201 LVTYLKENANEFHL
+201 LMAYLKENANEYHASDEDL
-215 DYEGDSHFEKISKN
+215 SHFEKIAKK
-229 LFNEEITHT
+229 LFNEEILDT
-238 AGISFVRAD
+238 AGINFVRAD

-254 YALTDIKEKVL
+254 YTLTDIKEKVL

-280 KSEERALTDML
+280 KSEERVLMDML
-291 GAYEIPVNKNSVF
+291 RAYEIPVNKNSVF

-322 DFHMPSTNDM
+322 ECHMPSESYMTSECHMPSTNDM
-332 PSESHMTSTSDMP
+332 PSEC
-345 SEYHMPSTSDMPG
+345 YMPG
-358 ECHVPGECHM
+358 
-368 PSISDMPGECHMTS
+368 

-401 FKTIIVAIEDIY
+401 FKKIIGTIEDVY

-419 EKWIELLKL
+419 DKWIELLKL

-447 YSADFDTLRRYKLI
+447 YSSDFDTLRRYKLI

-481 DNIYAETGFDKKEK
+481 DNIYAETGFDKKET

-536 EFHIDEWISVKSLG
+536 EFHINEWISVKSLG

-556 SLAASDEQKKFIN
+556 SLAASDEQKKFIS

-604 SAMSVVDDFM
+604 SAMSVVDDFV

-626 KTCPYVAL
+626 KTCPYAAL

-640 IEPAEVD
+640 IEPTEVD

-654 TYMHKVLEL
+654 TCMHKVLEL

-739 HKIKGKIDRV
+739 YKIKGKIDRV

-766 NYVNKDSLQL
+766 NYINKDSLQL

-835 ASKEKCLAFCDYRCM
+835 ASDEKCLAFCDYRCM

>member
-1 MITVYETKKDAKNL
+1 MITVYETNKDAKNL

-74 SELSMRLI
+74 SDLSMRLI

-124 GEYNKIYE
+124 GEYKKIYE

-148 GVELDDLKIKE
+148 SVELDDLKIKE
-159 ADAIYFIG
+159 AKSIYFIG

-176 HLIEMA
+176 YLLEMA

-201 LVTYLKENANEFHL
+201 LVTYLKENANEFYL
-215 DYEGDSHFEKISKN
+215 DDEGDSHFEKISKN
-229 LFNEEITHT
+229 LFNKEITHT
-238 AGISFVRAD
+238 AGINFVRAD

-254 YALTDIKEKVL
+254 YALTDIKEKVF
-265 KDGYA
+265 KGGYA
-270 YADALIYIMD
+270 YADALIYLMD
-280 KSEERALTDML
+280 KSEERALMDML
-291 GAYEIPVNKNSVF
+291 RTYEIPVNKNSVF

-322 DFHMPSTNDM
+322 
-332 PSESHMTSTSDMP
+332 
-345 SEYHMPSTSDMPG
+345 
-358 ECHVPGECHM
+358 ECHM
-368 PSISDMPGECHMTS
+368 PSESYMTSECHMS
-382 ESIFELINT
+382 GESIFELINT

-401 FKTIIVAIEDIY
+401 FKKIIGAIEDIY

-419 EKWIELLKL
+419 DKWIELLKL

-510 ADEKITMTYSART
+510 ADEKITMIYSART

-556 SLAASDEQKKFIN
+556 SHATSDEQKKFIS

-604 SAMSVVDDFM
+604 SAMSVVDDFV

-626 KTCPYVAL
+626 KTCPYAAL

-670 KKVIYDEALLV
+670 KKVIYDEALLM

-708 KDFIVFDEERMKNSN
+708 KDFIIFDEERMKNSN

-739 HKIKGKIDRV
+739 YKIKGKIDRV
-749 DEDTLSGKLLV
+749 DEDSLSGKLLL

-766 NYVNKDSLQL
+766 NYINKDSLQL

-788 DIDAAFITMTKLNG
+788 DIDAAFITMTKLDG

-820 LIEKL
+820 LLEKL

-835 ASKEKCLAFCDYRCM
+835 ASDEKCLAFCDYRCM

>member
-1 MITVYETKKDAKNL
+1 MITVYETNKDAKNL

-53 TSVLSIDDFYL
+53 TSVLSVDDFYL

-124 GEYNKIYE
+124 GEYKKIYE

-148 GVELDDLKIKE
+148 SVELDDLKIKE
-159 ADAIYFIG
+159 AKAIYFIG

-176 HLIEMA
+176 YLLEMA
-182 KSFERDVKIFIEE
+182 KSFDKNVKIFIEE

-201 LVTYLKENANEFHL
+201 LVTYLKENANEVHL
-215 DYEGDSHFEKISKN
+215 DDEGESHFEKISKN
-229 LFNEEITHT
+229 LFNKEITHT
-238 AGISFVRAD
+238 AGINFVRAD

-254 YALTDIKEKVL
+254 YALTDIKEKVF
-265 KDGYA
+265 KGGYA
-270 YADALIYIMD
+270 YADALIYLMD
-280 KSEERALTDML
+280 KSEERALMDML
-291 GAYEIPVNKNSVF
+291 RTYGIAVNKNSVF

-315 LSDIAAS
+315 FQDIAAS
-322 DFHMPSTNDM
+322 
-332 PSESHMTSTSDMP
+332 
-345 SEYHMPSTSDMPG
+345 
-358 ECHVPGECHM
+358 ECHM
-368 PSISDMPGECHMTS
+368 PSESYMTSECHMPGECHMTG
-382 ESIFELINT
+382 ESIFELINK
-391 YTADEMLLDK
+391 YTSDEMLLDK
-401 FKTIIVAIEDIY
+401 LKKIIIAIEDIY

-447 YSADFDTLRRYKLI
+447 YSADFDTLRHYKLI

-556 SLAASDEQKKFIN
+556 SLATSDEQKKFIS

-586 KLRAEGVISKY
+586 KLRAEGIISKY

-604 SAMSVVDDFM
+604 SAMSVVDDFV

-626 KTCPYVAL
+626 KTCPYAAL

-708 KDFIVFDEERMKNSN
+708 KDFIIFDEERMKNSN

-766 NYVNKDSLQL
+766 NYINKDSLQL

-788 DIDAAFITMTKLNG
+788 DIDAAFITMTKLDG

-820 LIEKL
+820 LLEKL

-835 ASKEKCLAFCDYRCM
+835 ASDEKCLAFCGYRCM

>member
-124 GEYNKIYE
+124 GEYKKIYA
-132 DYEALLKKG
+132 DYEGLLKKG

-148 GVELDDLKIKE
+148 SNELDDLKIKG

-201 LVTYLKENANEFHL
+201 LMAYLKENANEYHASDEDL
-215 DYEGDSHFEKISKN
+215 SHFEKIAKK
-229 LFNEEITHT
+229 LFNEEILDT
-238 AGISFVRAD
+238 AGINFLCAD

-265 KDGYA
+265 KDGYD

-280 KSEERALTDML
+280 KSEERALMDML

-304 HLRDLVWQDKL
+304 HLRDIVWKDKL
-315 LSDIAAS
+315 FQDIAAS
-322 DFHMPSTNDM
+322 ESAMPGTNDM
-332 PSESHMTSTSDMP
+332 PSECYMPSESAMPGERHMSGESHMP
-345 SEYHMPSTSDMPG
+345 SEYHMTG
-358 ECHVPGECHM
+358 
-368 PSISDMPGECHMTS
+368 
-382 ESIFELINT
+382 ESIFERINT

-401 FKTIIVAIEDIY
+401 FKKIIGAIEDVY
-413 GKAISK
+413 GKTISK
-419 EKWIELLKL
+419 DKWIELLKL

-435 REKDRLPFGVSI
+435 REKDRVPLGVSI
-447 YSADFDTLRRYKLI
+447 YSADFDTLRHYKLI

-536 EFHIDEWISVKSLG
+536 EFHINEWISVKSLG

-556 SLAASDEQKKFIN
+556 SRAASDEQKKFIS

-604 SAMSVVDDFM
+604 SAMSVVDDFV

-626 KTCPYVAL
+626 KTCPYAAL

-670 KKVIYDEALLV
+670 EKVIYDEALLV

-730 KMITIDVDG
+730 KMITLDVDG

-766 NYVNKDSLQL
+766 NYVNKDSFQL
-776 SAYALYYKHSGV
+776 SAYALYYKHSSV

>member
-1 MITVYETKKDAKNL
+1 MMSVFETNRDARNL
-15 FSAIAMDEGGKTIII
+15 FSAIAMDEGGKTLII

-41 QEGLKRLGALVN
+41 QEGLKRLGMLIN

-74 SELSMRLI
+74 SDLSMRLI

-114 ANDIDLLEKG
+114 VNDIDLLEKG
-124 GEYNKIYE
+124 GDYKKIYE

-141 GYLGMNE
+141 GYLATNE
-148 GVELDDLKIKE
+148 SVELDDLKIKE

-167 FNEMSKKLV
+167 FNEISKKLV
-176 HLIEMA
+176 YLFEMA
-182 KSFERDVKIFIEE
+182 KSFEREVKIFIEE

-201 LVTYLKENANEFHL
+201 LVTYLKENANEVHL
-215 DYEGDSHFEKISKN
+215 DDEGESHFEKISKN

-238 AGISFVRAD
+238 AGINFVRAD

-280 KSEERALTDML
+280 KSEERALMDML
-291 GAYEIPVNKNSVF
+291 RAYDIPVNKNSVF
-304 HLRDLVWQDKL
+304 HLMDLVWQDKL
-315 LSDIAAS
+315 FKDIAA
-322 DFHMPSTNDM
+322 
-332 PSESHMTSTSDMP
+332 SESHMT
-345 SEYHMPSTSDMPG
+345 G
-358 ECHVPGECHM
+358 
-368 PSISDMPGECHMTS
+368 

-391 YTADEMLLDK
+391 YTSNEMLLDK
-401 FKTIIVAIEDIY
+401 FKKIIAAIEDIY
-413 GKAISK
+413 GKTISK

-481 DNIYAETGFDKKEK
+481 DNIYAETGFDKKET

-502 LMKKLFKA
+502 LIKKLFKA

-523 SSDADQ
+523 SGDADQ

-536 EFHIDEWISVKSLG
+536 EFHIDEWTSVKSLG

-556 SLAASDEQKKFIN
+556 SLATSDEQKKFIN

-574 GPAKFINYDEIN
+574 GSAKFINYDEIN

-604 SAMSVVDDFM
+604 SAMSVVDDFV

-626 KTCPYVAL
+626 KTCPYAAL

-640 IEPAEVD
+640 IEPAEID

-663 YYRNFIG
+663 YYSNFIG
-670 KKVIYDEALLV
+670 KKVIFDESLLEK
-681 RTMDMIK
+681 TMDMVK
-688 KTNEY
+688 KNNEY

-730 KMITIDVDG
+730 KMINIDVDG

-766 NYVNKDSLQL
+766 KATMKDSLQL
-776 SAYALYYKHSGV
+776 SAYALYYKPSGA
-788 DIDAAFITMTKLNG
+788 DIDAAFIAIAKFDG
-802 KLDIKKADADAC
+802 KINVMPTDADAC

-820 LIEKL
+820 LLEKL
-825 KTYSFNIIDE
+825 KSYSFNIIDE
-835 ASKEKCLAFCDYRCM
+835 ASDEKCLAFCDYRCV

>member
-124 GEYNKIYE
+124 GEYKKIYA
-132 DYEALLKKG
+132 DYEGLLKKG

-148 GVELDDLKIKE
+148 SNELDDLKIKG

-201 LVTYLKENANEFHL
+201 LMAYLKENANEYHASDEDL
-215 DYEGDSHFEKISKN
+215 SHFEKIAKK
-229 LFNEEITHT
+229 LFNEEILDT
-238 AGISFVRAD
+238 AGINFLRAD

-265 KDGYA
+265 KDGYD

-280 KSEERALTDML
+280 KSEERALMDML

-304 HLRDLVWQDKL
+304 HLRDIVWKDKL
-315 LSDIAAS
+315 FQDIAAS
-322 DFHMPSTNDM
+322 ESAMPGTNDM
-332 PSESHMTSTSDMP
+332 PSECYMPSESAMPGERHMSGESHMPSECLMP
-345 SEYHMPSTSDMPG
+345 SEYHMTG
-358 ECHVPGECHM
+358 
-368 PSISDMPGECHMTS
+368 
-382 ESIFELINT
+382 ESIFERINT

-401 FKTIIVAIEDIY
+401 FKKIIGAIEDVY
-413 GKAISK
+413 GKTISK
-419 EKWIELLKL
+419 DKWIELLKL

-435 REKDRLPFGVSI
+435 REKDRVPLGVSI
-447 YSADFDTLRRYKLI
+447 YSADFDTLRHYKLI

-536 EFHIDEWISVKSLG
+536 EFHINEWISVKSLG

-556 SLAASDEQKKFIN
+556 SLAASDEQKKFIS

-604 SAMSVVDDFM
+604 SAMSVVDDFV

-626 KTCPYVAL
+626 KTCPYAAL

-708 KDFIVFDEERMKNSN
+708 KDFIIFDEERMKNSN

-739 HKIKGKIDRV
+739 YKIKGKIDRV

-776 SAYALYYKHSGV
+776 SAYALYYKASGV

-802 KLDIKKADADAC
+802 KLDIKKTDADAC

-835 ASKEKCLAFCDYRCM
+835 ASDVKCLAFCDYRCM

>member
-15 FSAIAMDEGGKTIII
+15 FSAMAMDEGGKTLII

-41 QEGLKRLGALVN
+41 QEGLKRLGVLVN

-114 ANDIDLLEKG
+114 TNDIDLLEKG
-124 GEYNKIYE
+124 GEYKKIYE

-148 GVELDDLKIKE
+148 SNELDDLKIKG

-176 HLIEMA
+176 HLLEMA

-201 LVTYLKENANEFHL
+201 LMAYLKENANEYHASDEDL
-215 DYEGDSHFEKISKN
+215 SHFEKIAKK
-229 LFNEEITHT
+229 LFNEEILDT
-238 AGISFVRAD
+238 AGINFLRAD

-265 KDGYA
+265 KDGYD

-280 KSEERALTDML
+280 KSEERALMDML

-304 HLRDLVWQDKL
+304 HLRDIVWKDKL
-315 LSDIAAS
+315 FQDIAAS
-322 DFHMPSTNDM
+322 ESAMPGTNDM
-332 PSESHMTSTSDMP
+332 PSECYMPSECLMP
-345 SEYHMPSTSDMPG
+345 SEYHMTG
-358 ECHVPGECHM
+358 
-368 PSISDMPGECHMTS
+368 
-382 ESIFELINT
+382 ESIFERINT

-401 FKTIIVAIEDIY
+401 FKKIIGAIEDVY
-413 GKAISK
+413 GKTISK
-419 EKWIELLKL
+419 DKWIELLKL

-435 REKDRLPFGVSI
+435 REKDRVPLGVSI
-447 YSADFDTLRRYKLI
+447 YSADFDTLRHYKLI

-536 EFHIDEWISVKSLG
+536 EFHINEWISVKSLG

-556 SLAASDEQKKFIN
+556 SLATSDEQKKFIS

-604 SAMSVVDDFM
+604 SAMSVVDDFV

-626 KTCPYVAL
+626 KTCPYAAL

-708 KDFIVFDEERMKNSN
+708 KDFIIFDEERMKNSN

-739 HKIKGKIDRV
+739 YKIKGKIDRV

-766 NYVNKDSLQL
+766 NYVNKYSLQL
-776 SAYALYYKHSGV
+776 SSYALYYKASGV

-802 KLDIKKADADAC
+802 KLDIKKTDADAC

-835 ASKEKCLAFCDYRCM
+835 ASDVKCLAFCDYRCM